1 MEYDVAPSYSVSYV
15 KGKEKTFLFF
25 VRRLFESG
33 ISGPLFQILIGN
45 PSTASWH
52 KQTKN
57 QSFL

>member
-45 PSTASWH
+45 PSTAS
-52 KQTKN
+52 
-57 QSFL
+57 